1 MSDITS
7 TMRASRMYNNAK
19 AIASGKVDLEV
30 SWGTV
35 GGILLLGFFY
45 MVTASIGI
53 GVFSKCDAMK
63 GKPVQENL
71 NKYLAATLTI
81 ALTIPFTL
89 LITKLAK
96 NEAGVFMLIYSLM
109 GLIGGA
115 AALNW
120 TLKCPDA
127 KEAEKGYSAFSV
139 VLFTITLLASFYVM
153 KPKGMALSRGMTS
166 GMGGMGKSLG
176 FGSKKI

>member
-1 MSDITS
+1 MSEVTS

-53 GVFSKCDAMK
+53 SVFSKCDAMK
-63 GKPVQENL
+63 GKSIQENL

-89 LITKLAK
+89 FITKIAK

-115 AALNW
+115 VALNW

-139 VLFTITLLASFYVM
+139 VLFTITLLASFYVL
-153 KPKGMALSRGMTS
+153 KPRAMALSRGLATS
-166 GMGGMGKSLG
+166 AGGLMRPKV
-176 FGSKKI
+176 I

>member
-1 MSDITS
+1 MSDITE

-30 SWGTV
+30 SWATV
-35 GGILLLGFFY
+35 GGILLLGFIY

-53 GVFSKCDAMK
+53 NVFSKCDAMK
-63 GKPVQENL
+63 GKSIQENL

-89 LITKLAK
+89 FLTKIVK
-96 NEAGVFMLIYSLM
+96 NEAAVFTLIYSLM

-115 AALNW
+115 VALNW

-139 VLFTITLLASFYVM
+139 VLFTITLLASFFM
-153 KPKGMALSRGMTS
+153 LKPKKMMLGSV
-166 GMGGMGKSLG
+166 MGKTL
-176 FGSKKI
+176 

>member
-1 MSDITS
+1 MSDLTA

-30 SWGTV
+30 SWATV
-35 GGILLLGFFY
+35 GGILLLGFIY

-53 GVFSKCDAMK
+53 NVFSKCDAMK
-63 GKPVQENL
+63 GKSIQENL

-89 LITKLAK
+89 FLTKIVK
-96 NEAGVFMLIYSLM
+96 NEAAVFTLIYSLM

-139 VLFTITLLASFYVM
+139 VLFTITLLASFFM
-153 KPKGMALSRGMTS
+153 LRPNRMRLSS
-166 GMGGMGKSLG
+166 NLGKTL
-176 FGSKKI
+176 

>member
-1 MSDITS
+1 
-7 TMRASRMYNNAK
+7 MYNNAK

-53 GVFSKCDAMK
+53 SVFSKCDAMK
-63 GKPVQENL
+63 GKSIQENL

-89 LITKLAK
+89 FITKIAK

-115 AALNW
+115 VALNW

-139 VLFTITLLASFYVM
+139 VLFTITLLASFYVL
-153 KPKGMALSRGMTS
+153 KPRAMALSRGLATS
-166 GMGGMGKSLG
+166 AGGLMRPKV
-176 FGSKKI
+176 I

>member
-1 MSDITS
+1 MSNIAAS
-7 TMRASRMYNNAK
+7 ERASRMYNNAR

-30 SWGTV
+30 SWTTV
-35 GGILLLGFFY
+35 FGILVLGFLY

-53 GVFSKCDAMK
+53 NVFSKCDSMK

-71 NKYLAATLTI
+71 NKYLAITLTI

-89 LITKLAK
+89 LVTKLAN
-96 NEAGVFMLIYSLM
+96 NEAGVFMIIYSLM

-120 TLKCPDA
+120 TLNCPDA
-127 KEAEKGYSAFSV
+127 KEAEKGYSTFSV
-139 VLFTITLLASFYVM
+139 VLFTLTLLGSAYVM
-153 KPKGMALSRGMTS
+153 RPRFMTISR
-166 GMGGMGKSLG
+166 SLNNN
-176 FGSKKI
+176 KLA